1 MWIFVHILSSRTN
14 LRGVERAEKQVVI
27 QLLSQGIPIKVIVEK
42 MNIPMTTVCE
52 WAKVVRKEK
61 QKISGHYEKTDT
73 IHSFIKNSE
82 AKISN
87 IVSAYMSAEVT
98 DEEWFEVE
106 SRINAELQKLV
117 DKTLENINAK

>member
-1 MWIFVHILSSRTN
+1 M
-14 LRGVERAEKQVVI
+14 RGVERAEKQVVI

-52 WAKVVRKEK
+52 WAKIVRKEK

-117 DKTLENINAK
+117 DKTLENINK